1 MTSKN
6 CACTFLWYLN
16 LRCKSKY
23 LVLLRKGTRP
33 MDINKIVEIKFNEID
48 ENLKQMLESMLEI
61 FSIKDTVQ
69 YLLFLK
75 EEEEEQKANA
85 ENSGAT
91 N

>member
-1 MTSKN
+1 
-6 CACTFLWYLN
+6 
-16 LRCKSKY
+16 
-23 LVLLRKGTRP
+23 
-33 MDINKIVEIKFNEID
+33 
-48 ENLKQMLESMLEI
+48 MLELMLEI